1 MDQHPLTGCFF
12 FAIIYLSF
20 VSLPTTAV
28 MPFGRFSISGDRNLP
43 NQLYFIMAIK
53 LAVLQ
58 YQDQVIAEIKEIVDD
73 GKPIGYLFTN
83 AHRIITEKQFLA
95 ESDDDRQIQ
104 ITLSPWILLSADK
117 EVLVPRHQVVTIVEP
132 IDSLKEMYLEKINGS
147 ESNSTSK

>member
-1 MDQHPLTGCFF
+1 
-12 FAIIYLSF
+12 
-20 VSLPTTAV
+20 

-58 YQDQVIAEIKEIVDD
+58 DQDQVIAEIKELVDD
-73 GKPIGYLFTN
+73 GKPVGYLFGN
-83 AHRIITEKQFLA
+83 PHRIITEKEFLA

-117 EVLVPRHQVVTIVEP
+117 DVLVPRHQVVTIVEP
-132 IDSLKEMYLEKINGS
+132 IDSLKEMYMEKINGS
-147 ESNSTSK
+147 ESTSTDK

>member
-1 MDQHPLTGCFF
+1 
-12 FAIIYLSF
+12 
-20 VSLPTTAV
+20 

-58 YQDQVIAEIKEIVDD
+58 DHEQVIAEIKELVDE

-83 AHRIITEKQFLA
+83 AHRVLTEKQFLA
-95 ESDDDRQIQ
+95 ESNDDRKVQ

-132 IDSLKEMYLEKINGS
+132 IDSLKEMYSEKINA
-147 ESNSTSK
+147 SNGFSIDK

>member
-1 MDQHPLTGCFF
+1 M
-12 FAIIYLSF
+12 S
-20 VSLPTTAV
+20 
-28 MPFGRFSISGDRNLP
+28 FGRFSISGDRNLP

-58 YQDQVIAEIKEIVDD
+58 DQDQVIAEIKELVDN
-73 GKPIGYLFTN
+73 GKPVGYLFGN
-83 AHRIITEKQFLA
+83 AHRIMTEREFLA

-132 IDSLKEMYLEKINGS
+132 IDSLKEMYMEKINGS
-147 ESNSTSK
+147 ESTSTDK

>member
-1 MDQHPLTGCFF
+1 
-12 FAIIYLSF
+12 
-20 VSLPTTAV
+20 

-58 YQDQVIAEIKEIVDD
+58 DQDQVIAEIKELVDD
-73 GKPIGYLFTN
+73 GKPVGYLFGN
-83 AHRIITEKQFLA
+83 AHRIITEKEFLA

-117 EVLVPRHQVVTIVEP
+117 DVLVPRHQVVTIVEP

-147 ESNSTSK
+147 ESNSTGK

>member
-1 MDQHPLTGCFF
+1 
-12 FAIIYLSF
+12 
-20 VSLPTTAV
+20 

-58 YQDQVIAEIKEIVDD
+58 DQDQVIAEIKELVDD
-73 GKPIGYLFTN
+73 GKPVGYLFGN
-83 AHRIITEKQFLA
+83 AHRIITEKEFLA

-117 EVLVPRHQVVTIVEP
+117 EVLIPRHQVVTIVEP

-147 ESNSTSK
+147 ESNSTNK

>member
-1 MDQHPLTGCFF
+1 
-12 FAIIYLSF
+12 
-20 VSLPTTAV
+20 

-58 YQDQVIAEIKEIVDD
+58 DQDQVIAEIKELVDN
-73 GKPIGYLFTN
+73 GKPVGYLFGN
-83 AHRIITEKQFLA
+83 AHRILTEKEFLA

-132 IDSLKEMYLEKINGS
+132 IDSLKEMYMEKINGS
-147 ESNSTSK
+147 ESISTDK

>member
-1 MDQHPLTGCFF
+1 
-12 FAIIYLSF
+12 
-20 VSLPTTAV
+20 

-58 YQDQVIAEIKEIVDD
+58 DQDQVIAEIKELVDD
-73 GKPIGYLFTN
+73 GKPVGYLFGN
-83 AHRIITEKQFLA
+83 AHRIITEREFLA

-147 ESNSTSK
+147 ESTSTDK

>member
-1 MDQHPLTGCFF
+1 
-12 FAIIYLSF
+12 
-20 VSLPTTAV
+20 

-58 YQDQVIAEIKEIVDD
+58 DQNQVIAEIKELVDD
-73 GKPIGYLFTN
+73 SKPVGYLFTN
-83 AHRIITEKQFLA
+83 AHRVYAEKKYLA
-95 ESDDDRQIQ
+95 DDEDRQIQ
-104 ITLSPWILLSADK
+104 ITLSPWILLSEDK

-147 ESNSTSK
+147 ESNSISK

>member
-1 MDQHPLTGCFF
+1 
-12 FAIIYLSF
+12 
-20 VSLPTTAV
+20 
-28 MPFGRFSISGDRNLP
+28 
-43 NQLYFIMAIK
+43 MAIK

-58 YQDQVIAEIKEIVDD
+58 DQDQVIAEIKELVDN
-73 GKPIGYLFTN
+73 GKPVGYLFGN

-147 ESNSTSK
+147 ESNSTDK

>member
-1 MDQHPLTGCFF
+1 
-12 FAIIYLSF
+12 
-20 VSLPTTAV
+20 

-58 YQDQVIAEIKEIVDD
+58 DHEQVIAEIKELVDE

-83 AHRIITEKQFLA
+83 AHRVLTEKQFLA
-95 ESDDDRQIQ
+95 ESDDDRKVQ

-132 IDSLKEMYLEKINGS
+132 IDSLKEMYLEKINGGQ
-147 ESNSTSK
+147 SNSTDK

>member
-1 MDQHPLTGCFF
+1 MRLDTKVGQLEKLC
-12 FAIIYLSF
+12 YNVF
-20 VSLPTTAV
+20 VREILTAV

-58 YQDQVIAEIKEIVDD
+58 DQDQVIAEIKELVDD
-73 GKPIGYLFTN
+73 GKPIGYLFGN
-83 AHRIITEKQFLA
+83 AHRIITEKEFLA

-117 EVLVPRHQVVTIVEP
+117 DVLVPRHQVVTIVEP
-132 IDSLKEMYLEKINGS
+132 IDSLKEMYMEKINGS
-147 ESNSTSK
+147 ESTSTDK

>member
-1 MDQHPLTGCFF
+1 
-12 FAIIYLSF
+12 
-20 VSLPTTAV
+20 

-58 YQDQVIAEIKEIVDD
+58 DQDQVIAEIKELLDD
-73 GKPIGYLFTN
+73 SKPIGYLFAN
-83 AHRIITEKQFLA
+83 PHLIITEKELLA
-95 ESDDDRQIQ
+95 ESDDDRKIQ

-147 ESNSTSK
+147 ESTSTDK

>member
-1 MDQHPLTGCFF
+1 
-12 FAIIYLSF
+12 
-20 VSLPTTAV
+20 

-58 YQDQVIAEIKEIVDD
+58 DQDQVIAEIKELVDE

-83 AHRIITEKQFLA
+83 AHRIIAEKQFLA
-95 ESDDDRQIQ
+95 ESDDDRKIQ

-147 ESNSTSK
+147 ESNSTDK